1 MLKLTEL
8 YQILRRDNSLKQ
20 AFERSWLMLDRT
32 NVMFQQSV
40 GSLRDGDARTPR
52 MDIYEEDRR
61 INEYQQEARRM
72 VFHYLAVTGG
82 LNLTAGLILTSIVID
97 IERIGDYTK
106 NISELADA
114 HPGKLNS
121 GRHDP
126 DIRRIEAAVAALFG
140 AIVDILKSGD
150 AEGARALIRDHLWI
164 KRRCDDIAR
173 DLAATAGNGLSQ
185 SDAVTTAL
193 YARYLKRVG
202 AHLMNILSSV
212 INPFDKI
219 GYREATEGAVT
230 PFRST
235 GGS

>member
-1 MLKLTEL
+1 MLKLTEI
-8 YQILRRDNSLKQ
+8 YQIFRRDNSLTQ
-20 AFERSWLMLDRT
+20 AIERSWLMLDRT
-32 NVMFQQSV
+32 RVMFRESMT
-40 GSLRDGDARTPR
+40 SLRDGEAQTPR
-52 MDIYEEDRR
+52 LDIYEEDQRV
-61 INEYQQEARRM
+61 NAYQQEARRK

-82 LNLTAGLILTSIVID
+82 HNLTAGLILTSIVID

-106 NISELADA
+106 NIRELADA

-121 GRHDP
+121 GPYDP
-126 DIRRIEAAVAALFG
+126 DLRRIEASVAALFG
-140 AIVDILKSGD
+140 GIVDILKSGD

-173 DLAATAGNGLSQ
+173 DLAATAGGNLSQ

-219 GYREATEGAVT
+219 GYREPTEDADV
-230 PFRST
+230 
-235 GGS
+235 